1 MKTLTVEQLNWTELV
16 RPGDTV
22 MWGQVC
28 GEAQTLTESLV
39 AQRASIGH
47 FRVFVGARFSR
58 TLRPEH
64 VDHIEMTGLG
74 AGGTNR
80 ELARA
85 GVLEVIPMHVS
96 QVGPFVESGLLPCDV
111 ILLQLSPPNERGEYS
126 LGLISDY
133 QHAAIRRARLVIAE
147 INDQV
152 PWVPCDNPIRA
163 EQIHIAVHTSRPLLE
178 MPMSPVS
185 EIDRRIAELAMPLIP
200 DRSTLQIGVG
210 AVPEAIVSMLKDR
223 RDLGI
228 HSGMLIDRVI
238 DLIESG
244 AVTNEYKGI
253 DEGVSV
259 SGALSG
265 TRRLYDFC
273 HQNPGIRMTPTS
285 HTHDPKVLMQL
296 RNFVSMNSALEI
308 DITGQVNSEAIGSEY
323 VGSIG
328 GQVDFIRASYLSPG
342 GRSLMM
348 LPASGAK
355 GSRIVPRLSG
365 PVTTA
370 RADLDVVITEHGVA
384 HLRGRTLRQRIRSMI
399 DIAAPQMREE
409 LERAA
414 FDFIKA
420 SHGATQ

>member
-1 MKTLTVEQLNWTELV
+1 MKEMNIDQLRWSDLV

-28 GEAQTLTESLV
+28 GEPQTLTESLI

-47 FRVFVGARFSR
+47 FRVFLGARFSR

-64 VDHIEMTGLG
+64 ADHIEMTGLG

-96 QVGPFVESGLLPCDV
+96 QVGPFIESGLLPCDV

-133 QHAAIRRARLVIAE
+133 QHAAIRKARLVIAE
-147 INDQV
+147 INEQV
-152 PWVPCDNPIRA
+152 PWVPCDSPLTA
-163 EQIHIAVHTSRPLLE
+163 DLIHIAVRSNRPLIE
-178 MPMSPVS
+178 VPAAPVT
-185 EIDRRIAELAMPLIP
+185 EIDRHIAELALPFIP
-200 DRSTLQIGVG
+200 DRATLQLGVG
-210 AVPEAIVSMLKDR
+210 SVPEAIVTLLKDR
-223 RDLGI
+223 RGLGI
-228 HSGMLIDRVI
+228 HSGMLTDGVVN
-238 DLIESG
+238 LIESG
-244 AVTNEYKGI
+244 AVTNEHKGI
-253 DEGVSV
+253 DAGVSV
-259 SGALSG
+259 SGALFG

-273 HQNPGIRMTPTS
+273 HRNPKVRLTATS

-296 RNFVSMNSALEI
+296 NNFVSMNSALEI
-308 DITGQVNSEAIGSEY
+308 DITGQVNSEAVGNEY

-328 GQVDFIRASYLSPG
+328 GQVDFIRASYLSRG

-355 GSRIVPRLSG
+355 GSRIVPKLSG

-370 RADLDVVITEHGVA
+370 RADLDAVITEHGVA
-384 HLRGRTLRQRIRSMI
+384 QLRGRTLRQRIQAMI
-399 DIAAPQMREE
+399 DIAPPKVRED
-409 LERAA
+409 LDRAA
-414 FDFIKA
+414 HDVLK
-420 SHGATQ
+420 GRQGVEK